1 MANNDRRVTLTLA
14 AKTDGFENIKNLST
28 QLREMASA
36 GGDAAPEFVAL
47 ATALESAA
55 TAEAANARQMKAANG
70 DLAQTKQSLLEA
82 RAAVSQYVAS
92 IGGAR
97 NATSEQAAELARLN
111 RVVLDHRAANDSAK
125 ASTAAASAELNRSK
139 AATRAAVAEAERLT
153 AAVSKPGDA
162 AVASAAKVEGAFS
175 GLASKLRG
183 LAGPILAAFGAGEFF
198 RANAGLESMRRSL
211 EMLTGSSKAAAAEIE
226 YLKATSNRLGLDVQG
241 ASTAYVNLTAAAR
254 GTALEGA
261 QTRAIFEAVAGAMS
275 KLGKSSADT
284 ESALAAVAQMMSK
297 GVVSQEEMRQQLG
310 ERLPGALQATADAAG
325 VTVGELNDMI
335 ATGTVLSVD
344 LLPKLAEG
352 LNKLYK
358 TGQQTDG
365 LTSSWNRLKNAMN
378 DTFTFIGDSGVS
390 AGITAVLGQVA
401 IAVRGL
407 VGAFDLLGKS
417 AGITLGALVTF
428 NWRHPIDSI
437 NDWRAAIS
445 GAASDI
451 QAKLDAANGAAQN
464 AANGQKVL
472 AEGGKAVAAS
482 ANEQAVSWL
491 AVVNA
496 YGKVAK
502 ASQESTA
509 LALKGAAATE
519 AEGKASIELA
529 AAFGT
534 ETEKR
539 TAALTAA
546 TANAAALKT
555 VSDAR
560 RIESEVALSNAIA
573 LQEAAKGE
581 AVLSE
586 EKRRAIQAA
595 TDNATA
601 KRLEAD
607 TAAAAAVSSQ
617 QHAAILVVES
627 AALADNSAR
636 VDELRLANEAAQK
649 SLEAVRASRA
659 AGIATLYDEQTA
671 AIEAGKAAALYRDS
685 LADQTAKIKE
695 NAAAKAGQ
703 LSIEQAGIKLAIEQ
717 QRTILEVAKARGDE
731 YTATQALLEI
741 KRLEIRLAELTA
753 QAKRAESE
761 AIFLTVKAR
770 REELT
775 ASGELT
781 AAKEAELK
789 AQEAG
794 AKVKQ
799 VEVEIASET
808 AKRMRELADAY
819 FYAGDAA
826 DGTAEKIRKIGDA
839 ARDSV
844 DGVDSL
850 ANSLNGLNSA
860 QAGGMRAGGTGVFD
874 LNDELKKMG
883 VSDEQAKTADKTVFE
898 KAMQDGLANMSP
910 TNDPRLWSFAAGQ
923 IASNAA
929 QQALIAGQTKNA
941 TTTTSN
947 TTTAPAMPRLDL
959 LTPNTPQVTTQAPTP
974 VNITIGGR
982 TSTVNVA
989 SASDAGQLANIF
1001 RLIEADS
1008 ARAF

>member
-1 MANNDRRVTLTLA
+1 MANNSTRTVNLVLNTQT
-14 AKTDGFENIKNLST
+14 TGNENVKNLSE
-28 QLREMASA
+28 QLHTLAKN
-36 GGDAAPEFVAL
+36 GGDAAPEFERLAVAL
-47 ATALESAA
+47 EQSAN
-55 TAEAANARQMKAANG
+55 AEANQARQMKAANA
-70 DLAQTKQSLLEA
+70 DLAKTKQALLDA

-92 IGGAR
+92 IGGAK
-97 NATSEQAAELARLN
+97 NATAEQRVELTQLNQTVLSSKAAH
-111 RVVLDHRAANDSAK
+111 DGAK
-125 ASTAAASAELNRSK
+125 ASIATASAELNRSR

-153 AAVSKPGDA
+153 AAVSKPGEA
-162 AVASAAKVEGAFS
+162 AEASAKKAEGAFS
-175 GLASKLRG
+175 GLVGKLRPM
-183 LAGPILAAFGAGEFF
+183 AGAILAAFGAGEFLK
-198 RANAGLESMRRSL
+198 ANADIESLRRSL
-211 EMLTGSSKAAAAEIE
+211 EMLLGSSAAAAKEID
-226 YLKATSNRLGLDVQG
+226 YLRSTSNRLGLE
-241 ASTAYVNLTAAAR
+241 TAATGRAYISLTAAAK
-254 GTALEGA
+254 GTAMEGQA
-261 QTRAIFEAVAGAMS
+261 TRDIFEAIAGAMS

-284 ESALAAVAQMMSK
+284 EGALQAVAQMMSK
-297 GVVSQEEMRQQLG
+297 GTVSMEEMRQQLG
-310 ERLPGALQATADAAG
+310 ERLPGAMQAAADASG
-325 VTVGELNDMI
+325 VTVAELTDMI
-335 ATGTVLSVD
+335 STGQVLASD

-352 LNKLYK
+352 LTKLYK

-390 AGITAVLGQVA
+390 AGITAGLGQVA

-417 AGITLGALVTF
+417 AGITLGAIVTF

-437 NDWRAAIS
+437 NDWRAAVS

-451 QAKLDAANGAAQN
+451 QAKLNAANGAAQS

-509 LALKGAAATE
+509 LALKAAAATE
-519 AEGKASIELA
+519 AEGKASNELA

-546 TANAAALKT
+546 TANAAALKA

-560 RIESEVALSNAIA
+560 RIESEVANSNAIA
-573 LQEAAKGE
+573 LTEAAKGE

-617 QHAAILVVES
+617 QHAAALTVET
-627 AALADNSAR
+627 AALADNSKR
-636 VDELRLANEAAQK
+636 VDELKAAHLAAVDA
-649 SLEAVRASRA
+649 LERVRAART
-659 AGIATLYDEQTA
+659 AGTASLFEEQAA
-671 AIEAGKAAALYRDS
+671 AIEAGKAAALYRDA
-685 LADQTAKIKE
+685 LHDVTTAIE
-695 NAAAKAGQ
+695 QNAKAKAGQ
-703 LSIEQAGIKLAIEQ
+703 LSIDQAGVKLAIEQ
-717 QRTILEVAKARGDE
+717 QRTILETAKARGDE
-731 YTATQALLEI
+731 YGAIMALTEI
-741 KRLEIRLAELTA
+741 KRLEIKLAELV
-753 QAKRAESE
+753 AKAKAAE
-761 AIFLTVKAR
+761 ADAALLVVKAK

-799 VEVEIASET
+799 VEADIASET
-808 AKRMRELADAY
+808 AKRMKELADTY
-819 FYAGDAA
+819 FMVGDAA
-826 DGTAEKIRKIGDA
+826 EGTAEKIRRIGDA

-850 ANSLNGLNSA
+850 ANSLDGMNK
-860 QAGGMRAGGTGVFD
+860 AGGMRAGGTGVFD
-874 LNDELKKMG
+874 LNSELKKMG
-883 VSDEQAKTADKTVFE
+883 VSDEQAKTADRSVFE
-898 KAMQDGLANMSP
+898 KAMLEGLAGMSP
-910 TNDPRLWSFAAGQ
+910 TDNPRLWSFAAGQ
-923 IASNAA
+923 IAADAA
-929 QQALIAGQTKNA
+929 QKALFAGQTKNTTPA
-941 TTTTSN
+941 TTTTAPSTPRLN
-947 TTTAPAMPRLDL
+947 LLQPPQQTTT
-959 LTPNTPQVTTQAPTP
+959 TPQAAPTP

-982 TSTVNVA
+982 TSLVNVA
-989 SASDAGQLANIF
+989 TAADANTLSNIL
-1001 RLIEADS
+1001 RLIESDS

>member
-55 TAEAANARQMKAANG
+55 TAEGQQAKAAKAANA
-70 DLAQTKQSLLEA
+70 DLAQTKQSLLDA
-82 RAAVSQYVAS
+82 RAAVSAYVAS

-97 NATSEQAAELARLN
+97 NATAEQAAELARLN
-111 RVVLDHRAANDSAK
+111 RVVLDNRAANDSAK

-153 AAVSKPGDA
+153 AAVSKPGNA
-162 AVASAAKVEGAFS
+162 AVASAAKAEGAFS
-175 GLASKLRG
+175 GMAGKLRG
-183 LAGPILAAFGAGEFF
+183 LAGPLLAAFGVQEWFQ
-198 RANAGLESMRRSL
+198 ANANMESLRRSL
-211 EMLTGSSKAAAAEIE
+211 ELLTGSSKAAAAEIE
-226 YLKATSNRLGLDVQG
+226 YLKSTANRLGLDVQST
-241 ASTAYVNLTAAAR
+241 STAYISLTAAAK
-254 GTALEGA
+254 GTRLEGA
-261 QTRAIFEAVAGAMS
+261 QTRAIFEAVSGAMA
-275 KLGKSSADT
+275 KLGRSSADT
-284 ESALAAVAQMMSK
+284 EGALQAVAQMMSK

-335 ATGTVLSVD
+335 ATGNVLSVD

-352 LNKLYK
+352 LNKVYK
-358 TGQQTDG
+358 TGEQVDG
-365 LTSSWNRLKNAMN
+365 LVSSWARLKNAMT
-378 DTFTFIGDSGVS
+378 DTMTFIGDSGVA
-390 AGITAVLGQVA
+390 AGTVAFLGQVA
-401 IAVRGL
+401 TAVRGL
-407 VGAFDLLGKS
+407 TGAFALLGQGI
-417 AGITLGALVTF
+417 GITLGALATF
-428 NWRHPIDSI
+428 DFKHPIDSV
-437 NDWRAAIS
+437 NSWRAAVVK
-445 GAASDI
+445 AADDL
-451 QAKLDAANGAAQN
+451 QASLDKANGATKDTTEAQK
-464 AANGQKVL
+464 AL
-472 AEGGKAVAAS
+472 AEGGKAVSAS

-491 AVVNA
+491 TVVNA
-496 YGKVAK
+496 YQKVAT
-502 ASQESTA
+502 ASKEATA
-509 LALKGAAATE
+509 LALKSAEAVAAE
-519 AEGKASIELA
+519 AKASVELA
-529 AAFGT
+529 AGLGT

-539 TAALTAA
+539 VASLNAAL
-546 TANAAALKT
+546 ANTDALQK
-555 VSDAR
+555 VAEAR
-560 RIESEVALSNAIA
+560 RIEAAVANSNAIA
-573 LQEAAKGE
+573 LQEAAKAEG
-581 AVLSE
+581 ALSE
-586 EKRRAIQAA
+586 EKRKAIQLA
-595 TDNATA
+595 TDAATA
-601 KRLEAD
+601 KKSEAD
-607 TAAAAAVSSQ
+607 QAAAIAISAQ

-659 AGIATLYDEQTA
+659 AGIATLYDEQAA
-671 AIEAGKAAALYRDS
+671 AIAAGAAAAIYRDA
-685 LADQTAKIKE
+685 LHDQTTAIE
-695 NAAAKAGQ
+695 QNARAKAGQ
-703 LSIEQAGIKLAIEQ
+703 LSIEQAGVKLAIEQ
-717 QRTILEVAKARGDE
+717 QRTILEVARARGDE
-731 YTATQALLEI
+731 YGAIMALTEI
-741 KRLEIRLAELTA
+741 KRLEVKLSELTA
-753 QAKRAESE
+753 QAKKAEAE
-761 AIFLTVKAR
+761 AALLTVKAKR
-770 REELT
+770 DELT

-799 VEVEIASET
+799 VEAEIASET

-850 ANSLNGLNSA
+850 TQSLNGMNSA
-860 QAGGMRAGGTGVFD
+860 QAGGMRVGGTGSFD
-874 LNDELKKMG
+874 MATELKKLG
-883 VSDEQAKTADKTVFE
+883 LSDEQIKSADQGVFS
-898 KAMQDGLANMSP
+898 KAMQDGLAQMGP
-910 TNDPRLWSFAAGQ
+910 TDNPRLWSFQAAQ
-923 IASNAA
+923 VAASAA
-929 QQALIAGQTKNA
+929 QQALMAGQAKNAATTTTNA
-941 TTTTSN
+941 TTT
-947 TTTAPAMPRLDL
+947 PAIPRLDL
-959 LTPNTPQVTTQAPTP
+959 LTPTAPQVTTQAPTP